1 MSVWRHIILCTFTLR
16 HLPKRYK
23 TFAIF
28 VVKIY
33 NFLDSLSLFYILWKF
48 YVSRMCLFLRLWC
61 FNVFRVYLLSQNLW
75 ISWKEARLEVDKERK
90 YPYSPSLDM
99 LNLSLNLNES
109 QPIYSY
115 INVIPIKN
123 SVLVFSQTQY
133 IVLVNNS
140 LICFFVNE
148 KLTKR
153 PARYL

>member
-33 NFLDSLSLFYILWKF
+33 NFLDSLFLFYILWKF

-75 ISWKEARLEVDKERK
+75 NSWKEARLEVDR
-90 YPYSPSLDM
+90 YFIILHPRDM
-99 LNLSLNLNES
+99 FNLSLNLNES

-133 IVLVNNS
+133 IVLVNNIS
-140 LICFFVNE
+140 LIFI
-148 KLTKR
+148 
-153 PARYL
+153 

>member
-28 VVKIY
+28 LVKIY
-33 NFLDSLSLFYILWKF
+33 NFFDSLFLFYILWKF
-48 YVSRMCLFLRLWC
+48 YVSRMCLFLRLWY

-75 ISWKEARLEVDKERK
+75 NSWKEARLEVDR
-90 YPYSPSLDM
+90 YFIILHPRDM
-99 LNLSLNLNES
+99 FNLSLNLNES
-109 QPIYSY
+109 QPIYFY

-133 IVLVNNS
+133 IVLVNNIS
-140 LICFFVNE
+140 LIFI
-148 KLTKR
+148 
-153 PARYL
+153 

>member
-28 VVKIY
+28 LVKIY
-33 NFLDSLSLFYILWKF
+33 NFFDSLFLFYILWKF

-75 ISWKEARLEVDKERK
+75 NSWKEARLEVDR
-90 YPYSPSLDM
+90 YFIILHPRDM
-99 LNLSLNLNES
+99 FNLSLNLNES
-109 QPIYSY
+109 QPIYFY

-133 IVLVNNS
+133 NVLVNNIS
-140 LICFFVNE
+140 LIFI
-148 KLTKR
+148 
-153 PARYL
+153 